1 MTTPEPAS
9 SFDFHET
16 SINLN
21 KYFSNNSN
29 RYQFPWSLSQVN
41 LKAYDFF
48 RIIELFIKAATLTSS
63 TAGTNNH
70 SLPSKSIL
78 LDREI
83 IKYLSSLEELV
94 LESLAWQQDSPMW
107 SHLNV
112 LKVDEAEMKAFS
124 SIPCQSKYSFPL
136 YEDVT
141 SQSLL
146 STQPVL
152 NSQTRTLNSANGSL
166 IHNGGSAGAPLNGE
180 LILNLTPNPVT
191 SSVSSSI
198 IGNSYSS
205 PVKHPTITRV
215 VCSTNGSGVSSINET
230 ISSRKLM
237 LYYYFEASI
246 SKCFFGLKIR
256 FSCSGNCRK

>member
-1 MTTPEPAS
+1 MTTPEPART
-9 SFDFHET
+9 FAFQDT

-21 KYFSNNSN
+21 TYFSNNSS

-48 RIIELFIKAATLTSS
+48 RVIELFIKAATLTSS
-63 TAGTNNH
+63 NVGTGTH
-70 SLPSKSIL
+70 GLPSKSIL

-83 IKYLSSLEELV
+83 IKYLSNLEERV
-94 LESLAWQQDSPMW
+94 LESLAWHDNSSLW
-107 SHLNV
+107 SHLNA
-112 LKVDEAEMKAFS
+112 LKVDEAEMKTFS
-124 SIPCQSKYSFPL
+124 SSPCQSKYSFPL

-141 SQSLL
+141 SQSLSSGCQTAL
-146 STQPVL
+146 S
-152 NSQTRTLNSANGSL
+152 SQTRCLNSANGSL

-198 IGNSYSS
+198 IGNTYSS

-215 VCSTNGSGVSSINET
+215 VCSTNGTNNSSAVSSINET
-230 ISSRKLM
+230 VSSCK
-237 LYYYFEASI
+237 
-246 SKCFFGLKIR
+246 
-256 FSCSGNCRK
+256 